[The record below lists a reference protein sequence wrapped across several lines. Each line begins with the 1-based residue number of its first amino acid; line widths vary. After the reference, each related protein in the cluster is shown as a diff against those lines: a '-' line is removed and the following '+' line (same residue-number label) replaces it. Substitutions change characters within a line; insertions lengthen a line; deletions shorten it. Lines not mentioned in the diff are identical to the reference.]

1 PIKKQNMPK
10 FIIERNIPQA
20 GNFDIDQ
27 LKTIS
32 KKSREVICSL
42 GSDIQWIH
50 SYVAG
55 DKIYCIYMAKNKEIL
70 LEHAKLGGFPANSIT
85 EVANII
91 DPQWGE

>member
-1 PIKKQNMPK
+1 MPK
-10 FIIERNIPQA
+10 FIIEREIPEA
-20 GNFDIDQ
+20 GNFDINL
-27 LKTIS
+27 LKEIS
-32 KKSREVICSL
+32 KKSKEVLCAL
-42 GSDIQWIH
+42 GTDIQWIH

-70 LEHAKLGGFPANSIT
+70 YEHARIAGFPANKIT